1 MAEVSIVDGALV
13 VRMQGIRAL
22 AALKGELRVPLAHV
36 KGAEADPEVFKKPRG
51 LRLFGTGLPG
61 FYLGGS
67 FLGRGEW
74 TFWDVHRPENAV
86 VVTLDREFYSRLV
99 LEVDSP
105 AETVGLIRA
114 AIASS

>member
-1 MAEVSIVDGALV
+1 MAEVSVVDGNLV
-13 VRMQGIRAL
+13 VRLQGIRAL

-36 KGAEADPEVFKKPRG
+36 AGVEADPDVFRKPRG

-74 TFWDVHRPENAV
+74 AFWDVHKPENAV
-86 VVTLDREFYSRLV
+86 VVTLDREFYARLV

-105 AETVGLIRA
+105 AETVSAIRA
-114 AIASS
+114 ALAAR